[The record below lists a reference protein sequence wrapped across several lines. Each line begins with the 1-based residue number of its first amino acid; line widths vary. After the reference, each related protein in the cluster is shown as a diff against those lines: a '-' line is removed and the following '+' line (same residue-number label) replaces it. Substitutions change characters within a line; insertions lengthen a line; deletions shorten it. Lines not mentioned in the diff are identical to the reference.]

1 MFSVPPVP
9 PVCFQSLS
17 LCVAYPGSANSE
29 NRIISSLIGI
39 VGKIPSG

>member
-1 MFSVPPVP
+1 MSSVPPVP

-17 LCVAYPGSANSE
+17 FCVAYPGSTNSE
-29 NRIISSLIGI
+29 NRIISSIIGI